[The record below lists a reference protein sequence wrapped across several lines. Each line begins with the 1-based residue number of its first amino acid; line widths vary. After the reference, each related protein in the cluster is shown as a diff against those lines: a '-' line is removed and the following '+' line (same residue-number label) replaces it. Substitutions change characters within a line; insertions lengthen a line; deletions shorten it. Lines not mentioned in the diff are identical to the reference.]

1 MKKLIYILIG
11 VLAAGMLAGCA
22 SKKKVV
28 KEQPKTTVVKK
39 KTIEER
45 AIEAQPDFTSVVAQK
60 AKFNINYQQRQYNA
74 NGTITLVKDSILIIS
89 VQPLLGIE
97 LLRLEATKEDVRLI
111 DKMNRRYDS
120 MTYEQI
126 SKQVGVTLTYDDLQ
140 AIAMNR
146 VVRLDKQRFLYNID
160 EKTLAVLKT
169 TVQIRPEK
177 EALHIEYS
185 GHTLHDASQ
194 NGTTQAVLFPSKIT
208 VRYVG
213 TMEAAG
219 DITLPNLTFNKSVNA
234 TRLNVAK
241 YKKVDFMSIISG
253 K

>member
-1 MKKLIYILIG
+1 MKKIIYILIS
-11 VLAAGMLAGCA
+11 VLAAGLLAGCA

-28 KEQPKTTVVKK
+28 KEQPKTTVVKQ

-60 AKFNINYQQRQYNA
+60 AKFNINYQQRQFNA

-120 MTYEQI
+120 MTYEQV
-126 SKQVGVTLTYDDLQ
+126 SKQVGVTLAYDDLQ
-140 AIAMNR
+140 AIAMDR
-146 VVRLDKQRFLYNID
+146 VVKLDKQRFQYSID

-177 EALHIEYS
+177 ESLLIEYS
-185 GHTLHDASQ
+185 GHSLYEASP
-194 NGTTQAVLFPSKIT
+194 NGMAQAVLFPNKIT
-208 VRYVG
+208 IRYVG

-219 DITLPNLTFNKSVNA
+219 DITLPHLVFNKNANA

-241 YKKVDFMSIISG
+241 YNKVDFMLIISG